1 MFRTIS
7 LAILSGLLLWA
18 AWPVDG
24 FPFLLF
30 IAFVP
35 LLLLENELQK
45 RKSVFAHTFLAFI
58 LWNILTTFWIVHATW
73 FGVMMAVL
81 INSLLMASA
90 FTLFSWIK
98 SRLGI
103 KRGWWAFVCVWLAF
117 EYLHFNWDLSW
128 PWLALGNGFAAYPS
142 LVQWYEYTGVMGGSL
157 WILIANVLAYRIFY
171 SRKFMVIVLWV
182 LLPIVIS
189 FLIKPTL
196 SETENVNVVAVQ
208 PNIDPYGEKF
218 GGVTADEQLEKLL
231 ALANEKVDSTTDYLI
246 GPETAL
252 TGGIWE
258 NNLEQSSLIKRLQN
272 YLQEYPQLKII
283 VGASTYKLYEEGE
296 VLSQTVRYHKGA
308 NRYYDA
314 YNTAL
319 QLDTSG
325 VQIYHKSKLVQGVE
339 MMPFAPIFKHFK
351 WLSINLGGVSGSLG
365 SQSERTVFRSQQGQ
379 VAPIICYESIYGEY
393 VLDYVRSG
401 ADLLCIIT
409 NDGWWKDTPG
419 YRQHLT
425 YASLRAIE
433 TRRAIARSA
442 NTGTSAFV
450 DVLGNITQPT
460 SFWQPAVIQQEVP
473 LYKGITFYTIYGN
486 YIGRLA
492 AFVATILLFYGV
504 AKRKL

>member
-7 LAILSGLLLWA
+7 LALLSGLLFTA

-30 IAFVP
+30 FAFIP
-35 LLLLENELQK
+35 LFLIEGKLKK
-45 RKSVFAHTFLAFI
+45 RKSVFAHSFLAFL
-58 LWNILTTFWIVHATW
+58 LWNIFTTFWIVHATW
-73 FGVMMAVL
+73 FGVVMAVI
-81 INSLLMASA
+81 INSLLMAFA

-98 SRLGI
+98 SQLGT
-103 KRGWWAFVCVWLAF
+103 KRGWWAFVCVWLSF

-128 PWLALGNGFAAYPS
+128 PWLTLGNGFASYLS
-142 LVQWYEYTGVMGGSL
+142 LVQWYEYTGVLGGSL
-157 WILIANVLAYRIFY
+157 WILIANILAYRVFY
-171 SRKFMVIVLWV
+171 RRKFVGFALWV
-182 LLPIVIS
+182 LLPIGIS
-189 FLIKPTL
+189 LLVKPKL
-196 SETENVNVVAVQ
+196 SETENVNVVVVQ
-208 PNIDPYGEKF
+208 PNINPYGEKF
-218 GGVTADEQLEKLL
+218 GGLTGDEQLEKLL
-231 ALANEKVDSTTDYLI
+231 TLANEKVDRTTDYLI

-252 TGGIWE
+252 TGGLWE

-283 VGASTYKLYEEGE
+283 VGASTYKLFEEGE
-296 VLSQTVRYHKGA
+296 VLSETVRYHKGA

-325 VQIYHKSKLVQGVE
+325 VQLYHKSKLVQGVE
-339 MMPFAPIFKHFK
+339 MMPFAPILKHFK

-365 SQSERTVFRSQQGQ
+365 SQSERSVFRSNQAQ

-401 ADLLCIIT
+401 ADLLSIIT

-419 YRQHLT
+419 YRQHLV

-442 NTGTSAFV
+442 NTGTSAFI
-450 DVLGNITQPT
+450 DPLGNIVQPT
-460 SFWQPAVIQQEVP
+460 SWWEPAVIQQELP
-473 LYKGITFYTIYGN
+473 LHRGITFYTIYGN

-492 AFVATILLFYGV
+492 AFVSAILIFYV
-504 AKRKL
+504 IAKRRQ